1 MLIFIETILLK
12 LIQWFQ
18 KTTSQKCYKAFKIL
32 LFRSKNKNCMSLS
45 WETQS
50 RTHSTLWLNPP
61 STLSKHFPSMTL
73 LSYAP
78 LNCHM
83 YYSIINPALL
93 TLPPRYVPSTSS
105 TITPPPPY
113 TSIFDEPFLV
123 VHHHWV
129 PLCCQH
135 CHRAQFFIL
144 ISQC

>member
-105 TITPPPPY
+105 TITPPPPLY
-113 TSIFDEPFLV
+113 LHLWWTFSCSTPSLSTPLLSTLPSCPIFYFD
-123 VHHHWV
+123 
-129 PLCCQH
+129 
-135 CHRAQFFIL
+135 
-144 ISQC
+144 